1 MYVVALTVR
10 RFISMRPIAAH
21 FVILPTLCTHHSVY
35 CYYLCTAAASLFLH
49 PLEQNQNK
57 PKGGRH
63 GWNFA
68 HQVRTSANPASRVL
82 GEINFAKNFK
92 NFAEFHQH
100 EIIFQDYAYE
110 KVKHFHV

>member
-1 MYVVALTVR
+1 
-10 RFISMRPIAAH
+10 MRHIAAH
-21 FVILPTLCTHHSVY
+21 FVILPTPCTHHRVY
-35 CYYLCTAAASLFLH
+35 CYYLCTAAASQPVLT
-49 PLEQNQNK
+49 PSGTK
-57 PKGGRH
+57 PKQTKGGRH

-92 NFAEFHQH
+92 NFAEFHEH
-100 EIIFQDYAYE
+100 EIFQDYAYE